1 MDFEI
6 RFSLP
11 FYGNNLYKLNL
22 NEYRLIPTFVCMKD
36 KITVLLADDHPIVR
50 EGIRAYL
57 SEKSNLKIVGEAGDG
72 EEALAKA
79 KEFLPDILLLDIRM
93 PKLSG
98 IDVAKQLKK
107 FSPKTKII
115 ILTVYKSRE
124 YAKELVSLGV
134 LGYMLKD
141 ASPEKLYRAIEK
153 VHMDNYFFSDEIS
166 DLILKAAL
174 NNFSGI
180 HLSRREEEVL
190 KFITN
195 GMSNKEM
202 AAHLEIEYPYHRD
215 LSRTDHE

>member
-1 MDFEI
+1 
-6 RFSLP
+6 
-11 FYGNNLYKLNL
+11 
-22 NEYRLIPTFVCMKD
+22 MKN

-57 SEKSNLKIVGEAGDG
+57 SEKSNLKIVGEASDG
-72 EEALAKA
+72 KEALAKA
-79 KEFLPDILLLDIRM
+79 KELLPDIMLLDIRM
-93 PKLSG
+93 PHLTG

-134 LGYMLKD
+134 LGYILKD
-141 ASPEKLYRAIEK
+141 ASPEKLYRAIEE
-153 VHMDNYFFSDEIS
+153 VHRGNYYFSEEIS

-195 GMSNKEM
+195 GMSNKEIATELKLNTRTIETYRERIM
-202 AAHLEIEYPYHRD
+202 NKLDIHNVAGLTKYAIAEGFIDLEEVK
-215 LSRTDHE
+215 

>member
-1 MDFEI
+1 
-6 RFSLP
+6 
-11 FYGNNLYKLNL
+11 
-22 NEYRLIPTFVCMKD
+22 MKD

-57 SEKSNLKIVGEAGDG
+57 SEKRNLKIVGEAGDG

-153 VHMDNYFFSDEIS
+153 VHMGNYFFSDEIS

-202 AAHLEIEYPYHRD
+202 AAHLKLNTRTIETYRERIMNKLDIHNVAGLTKYAIAEGIID
-215 LSRTDHE
+215 LEEVK